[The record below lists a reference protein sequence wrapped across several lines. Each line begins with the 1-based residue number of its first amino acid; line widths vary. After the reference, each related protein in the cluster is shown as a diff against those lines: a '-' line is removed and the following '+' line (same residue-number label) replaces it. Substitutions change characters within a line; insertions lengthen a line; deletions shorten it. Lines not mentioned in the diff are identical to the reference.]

1 MLIMLMDWVGL
12 MFVVM
17 MAVCKKHL
25 RFLAFEFVVVFQ
37 FRYFLVFLP
46 VSRFPELRSQM
57 RSVVL
62 GRDYYIKALG
72 LMRYNV

>member
-1 MLIMLMDWVGL
+1 MVLLGL

-17 MAVCKKHL
+17 TVVYKKHL
-25 RFLAFEFVVVFQ
+25 RLLAFGLVVVFQ
-37 FRYFLVFLP
+37 FRYFLVFLS

-57 RSVVL
+57 RFVVL

-72 LMRYNV
+72 RLRYNV

>member
-1 MLIMLMDWVGL
+1 MVLLGL

-17 MAVCKKHL
+17 MAVYKKHL
-25 RFLAFEFVVVFQ
+25 LFLVFALVVVFQ
-37 FRYFLVFLP
+37 FRYFLVFLS

-57 RSVVL
+57 LSVVL

>member
-1 MLIMLMDWVGL
+1 MVLLGL

-17 MAVCKKHL
+17 MAVYKKHL
-25 RFLAFEFVVVFQ
+25 LFLVFALVVVFQ
-37 FRYFLVFLP
+37 FRYFLVFLL
-46 VSRFPELRSQM
+46 VSRFLELRSRM

-72 LMRYNV
+72 RLCYNV

>member
-1 MLIMLMDWVGL
+1 MMVLQGLTLLDLM
-12 MFVVM
+12 
-17 MAVCKKHL
+17 AAYKKHL
-25 RFLAFEFVVVFQ
+25 RFLAFGLVVVFQ

>member
-1 MLIMLMDWVGL
+1 MVLMGL

-17 MAVCKKHL
+17 MAVYKKHL
-25 RFLAFEFVVVFQ
+25 RFLAFALVVVFQ
-37 FRYFLVFLP
+37 FRYFLVFLS
-46 VSRFPELRSQM
+46 VSRFLELRSRM

-62 GRDYYIKALG
+62 GRDYYIKAMG

>member
-1 MLIMLMDWVGL
+1 MVLLGL

-17 MAVCKKHL
+17 MVVYKKHL
-25 RFLAFEFVVVFQ
+25 RFLAFALVVVFQ
-37 FRYFLVFLP
+37 FRYFLVFLL

-62 GRDYYIKALG
+62 ERDYYIKALG
-72 LMRYNV
+72 RLCYNV